1 MLVEETLFGRRDKVQ
16 VAIDR
21 LRTFE
26 PTEGYYLAFSGGKDS
41 QTVYHLCREAGVKF
55 DAHYSLT
62 TVDPPE
68 VIYFMREYYPDVT
81 VEYPGITMWD
91 LIVKK
96 GMPPTRIVRY
106 CCDVLKERGGQ
117 GRFVITGVRW
127 AESSRRKNEWGVLE
141 LNSHSSARVKLMNDN
156 DEARRLLESCV
167 MKSMHTLNPIIDW
180 LEEDVWEYLNTRG
193 VPHCCLYDEGYSR
206 IGCIGCPLA
215 GAKQMRKEFARYPK
229 YEQAYLR
236 AFDRM
241 LQARIDNGKPYK
253 KWRCGQDVMDW
264 WLSESSHSVP
274 ENQITFEDI
283 SAEGVD
289 LL

>member
-1 MLVEETLFGRRDKVQ
+1 MQ

-26 PTEGYYLAFSGGKDS
+26 PPEGYFLAFSGGKDS

-55 DAHYSLT
+55 DVHYSLT

-68 VIYFMREYYPDVT
+68 VIYFMREHYPDVV
-81 VEYPGITMWD
+81 VERPDITMWD

-96 GMPPTRIVRY
+96 GMPPTRMARY
-106 CCDVLKERGGQ
+106 CCDYFKERA
-117 GRFVITGVRW
+117 GRGRIVVTGVRW
-127 AESSRRKNEWGVLE
+127 AESSRRKNGWGVLE
-141 LNSHSSARVKLMNDN
+141 LNSHSSGRVKLMNDN

-180 LEEDVWEYLNTRG
+180 TEEDVWEYLNSRG

-215 GAKQMRKEFARYPK
+215 GAKQMRREFARYPK

-241 LQARIDNGKPYK
+241 LQARIDNGKPYL
-253 KWRCGQDVMDW
+253 KWHCGQDVMDW
-264 WLSESSHSVP
+264 WLRESSQSVP

-289 LL
+289 LS

>member
-16 VAIDR
+16 IAIDR

-26 PTEGYYLAFSGGKDS
+26 PPEGYFLAFSGGKDS
-41 QTVYHLCREAGVKF
+41 QTVYHLCQEAGVKF

-68 VIYFMREYYPDVT
+68 VIYFMREHYPDVV
-81 VEYPGITMWD
+81 VERPGITMWD

-96 GMPPTRIVRY
+96 GMPPTRMARY
-106 CCDVLKERGGQ
+106 CCDYFKERA
-117 GRFVITGVRW
+117 GRGRIVVTGVRW
-127 AESSRRKNEWGVLE
+127 AESSRRKNGWGVLE
-141 LNSHSSARVKLMNDN
+141 LNSHSKGRVKLMNDN
-156 DEARRLLESCV
+156 DEARQMLESCV

-180 LEEDVWEYLNTRG
+180 TEDDVWEYLNTRG

-215 GAKQMRKEFARYPK
+215 GAKQMRREFARYPK
-229 YEQAYLR
+229 HEQAYLR
-236 AFDRM
+236 AFGRM
-241 LQARIDNGKPYK
+241 LQARIDNGKPYL
-253 KWRCGQDVMDW
+253 KWHCGQDVMDW
-264 WLSESSHSVP
+264 WLSENSHSVP

-289 LL
+289 LS

>member
-1 MLVEETLFGRRDKVQ
+1 MQ

-21 LRTFE
+21 LRAFE

-41 QTVYHLCREAGVKF
+41 QAVYHLCREAGVKF

-68 VIYFMREYYPDVT
+68 VIYFMREHYPNVA
-81 VEYPGITMWD
+81 VEHPGITMWD

-106 CCDVLKERGGQ
+106 CCDSLKEHGGQ
-117 GRFVITGVRW
+117 GRFVITDVRW
-127 AESSRRKNEWGVLE
+127 SESVRRKNGWGVLE
-141 LNSHSSARVKLMNDN
+141 LNSHSNARVKLMNDN

-180 LEEDVWEYLNTRG
+180 LEEDVWEYLDSRN

-215 GAKQMRKEFARYPK
+215 GAKQMKREFDRYPK

-241 LQARIDNGKPYK
+241 LQVRIDNGKPYK

-264 WLSESSHSVP
+264 WLSE
-274 ENQITFEDI
+274 NK
-283 SAEGVD
+283 SAHLDEQLSLYD
-289 LL
+289 TEILP

>member
-41 QTVYHLCREAGVKF
+41 QAVYHLCREARVKF

-62 TVDPPE
+62 IVDPPE
-68 VIYFMREYYPDVT
+68 VIYFMREHYPDVA
-81 VEYPGITMWD
+81 VEHPGITMWD

-117 GRFVITGVRW
+117 GRFVTTGVRW
-127 AESSRRKNEWGVLE
+127 SESARRKIGWGVLE
-141 LNSHSSARVKLMNDN
+141 LNSHSNARVNLMNDN

-180 LEEDVWEYLNTRG
+180 LEEDVWEYLDSRG

-215 GAKQMRKEFARYPK
+215 GAKQMKREFARYPK

-241 LQARIDNGKPYK
+241 LQVRIDNGKPYL
-253 KWRCGQDVMDW
+253 KWHCGQDVMDW
-264 WLSESSHSVP
+264 WLRESGQSVP

-289 LL
+289 LS